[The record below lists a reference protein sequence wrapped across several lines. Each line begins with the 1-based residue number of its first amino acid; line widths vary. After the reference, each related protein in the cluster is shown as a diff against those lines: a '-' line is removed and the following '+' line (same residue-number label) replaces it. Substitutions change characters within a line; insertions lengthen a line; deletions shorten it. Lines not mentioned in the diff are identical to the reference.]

1 MEVTID
7 IEPRTYSL
15 LTKAKELGI
24 SIDDA
29 IEKALENPRP
39 NGSQNAGVPFESW
52 LDSFHNW
59 IGKSKNSTCI
69 PSEELRR
76 ENLYEDRI

>member
-15 LTKAKELGI
+15 LTRAKELGI
-24 SIDDA
+24 SVDDA
-29 IEKALENPRP
+29 IEQALEKPP
-39 NGSQNAGVPFESW
+39 INGSRKELVPFELW
-52 LDSFHNW
+52 LQSFKNW
-59 IGKSKNSTCI
+59 VGKSKNSTNI